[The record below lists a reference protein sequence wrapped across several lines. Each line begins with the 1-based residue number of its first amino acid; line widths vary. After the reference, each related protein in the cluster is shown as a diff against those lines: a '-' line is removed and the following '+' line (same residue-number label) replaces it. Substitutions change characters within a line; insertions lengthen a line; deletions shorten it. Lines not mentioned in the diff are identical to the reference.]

1 MITKPVPMKKYL
13 LLCLTAL
20 FFKASAQNSSAIDS
34 GTFFLHK
41 FEKHIGKETY
51 HITKINNTVT
61 YTVDFKFVDRGGA
74 VPLKAEL
81 KVTPGLEPLSLII
94 RGRTSRSSTIND
106 EITITGNEAHLRVD
120 DSAYVQ
126 TLKPLTF
133 PVAGYSPGAVQQVL
147 LQYWQKHHQPP
158 SINTLPYGS
167 VQIKKS
173 GNDTLSFNNKPL
185 IFERYTISGL
195 IWGNELLWA
204 DHDGRLMCLITND
217 AEADKL
223 EMIREQYE
231 SLLPTLIS
239 RAATYSMQLFTRSI
253 PKTGGSD
260 KIIAIVGGTVV
271 DVVNERTYPNS
282 VVLVENGI
290 IKKVGKAGDVRIP
303 QNAKIIDAKG
313 KTVLP
318 GLWDMHAHFEQAEW
332 GPAYLAA
339 GVTSVRDCGN
349 EFGYINAI
357 QKAIDNGK
365 GIGPKIYK
373 AGIIDGKGPMGL
385 GIIQAETKEEA
396 IDDVDRYYKNGF
408 VEIKIYSSVK
418 PAIVKAICD
427 EAHRLGLPVTGHIP
441 NGMTLQ
447 AGVDSGMDMVNHVQ
461 YVYSIL
467 KRNKDRSID
476 FEDPISKAAIRFIK
490 DHNVVIDPT
499 IGVFEMSFR
508 SVKDD
513 ITIMEPAFYTL
524 PLPLQALFK
533 NTGQDANGA
542 AKFKPLYEGML
553 KCVKVLSDAGVTL
566 VAGTDQGFPGY
577 SLYRE
582 LELYVDAGLTPF
594 QAIRTA
600 TIVPAQVLKVNN
612 ITGSIEAGKQADLII
627 VNGNPLN
634 RIRDIRNVTTVIKAG
649 KIYNPVQLHRLVGF
663 SR

>member
-1 MITKPVPMKKYL
+1 MITNPIPMRKYL
-13 LLCLTAL
+13 LLCFVAL
-20 FFKASAQNSSAIDS
+20 ALKAGAQNNTVIDS
-34 GTFFLHK
+34 GTFVLHK

-51 HITKINNTVT
+51 QVTKANNIIT
-61 YTVDFKFVDRGGA
+61 YAVDFKFVDRGAA

-81 KVTPGLEPLSLII
+81 KVTPALEPRSLII

-126 TLKPLTF
+126 KLTPLTF
-133 PVAGYSPGAVQQVL
+133 TVAGYSPGTVQQVL
-147 LQYWQKHHQPP
+147 LQYWKKHHQPS

-173 GNDTLSFNNKPL
+173 GNDTLSFNNKTL

-204 DHDGRLMCLITND
+204 DHEGRLMCLITND

-223 EMIREQYE
+223 EMMRGQYE

-239 RAATYSMQLFTRSI
+239 RAATYSMQLFTRAI
-253 PKTGGSD
+253 PKTGGSA

-357 QKAIDNGK
+357 QKAIDEGK
-365 GIGPKIYK
+365 GVGPGILK
-373 AGIIDGKGPMGL
+373 AGIIDGKGAYAL
-385 GIIQAETKEEA
+385 GIIQADTKEEA
-396 IDDVDRYYKNGF
+396 IKAVDRYKENGF
-408 VEIKIYSSVK
+408 VQIKIYSSVK
-418 PAIVKAICD
+418 PATVKYICD
-427 EAHRLGLPVTGHIP
+427 EAHRLGLTVTGHIP
-441 NGMTLQ
+441 FGMTLQ
-447 AGVDSGMDMVNHVQ
+447 QGVDSGMDMVNHVQ
-461 YVYSIL
+461 YVYSIM

-476 FEDPISKAAIRFIK
+476 FNDSTSIAAIKFIK
-490 DHNVVIDPT
+490 QHHVVIDPT
-499 IGVFEMSFR
+499 LGVFEMSFR
-508 SVKDD
+508 SIKDN

-524 PLPLQALFK
+524 PLPLQALLK
-533 NTGQDANGA
+533 NTGQDSTGA
-542 AKFKPLYEGML
+542 RKFKPLYESMVMI
-553 KCVKVLSDAGVTL
+553 VKKLHDAGVTI
-566 VAGTDQGFPGY
+566 VAGT
-577 SLYRE
+577 
-582 LELYVDAGLTPF
+582 
-594 QAIRTA
+594 
-600 TIVPAQVLKVNN
+600 
-612 ITGSIEAGKQADLII
+612 
-627 VNGNPLN
+627 
-634 RIRDIRNVTTVIKAG
+634 
-649 KIYNPVQLHRLVGF
+649 
-663 SR
+663 

>member
-1 MITKPVPMKKYL
+1 MKKYL
-13 LLCLTAL
+13 LLCLTAI
-20 FFKASAQNSSAIDS
+20 FFKARAQSQAPADS
-34 GTFFLHK
+34 GAFWLHK
-41 FEKHIGKETY
+41 FEQHIGKETY
-51 HITKINNTVT
+51 HVHKTGNAIT
-61 YTVDFKFVDRGGA
+61 YSVDFKFVDRGSP

-81 KVTPGLEPLSLII
+81 TVTPQSEPLKLNIK
-94 RGRTSRSSTIND
+94 GRVARTAHIND
-106 EITITGNEAHLRVD
+106 SITIQNNEAMVKVD
-120 DSAYVQ
+120 DSMF
-126 TLKPLTF
+126 TKKLTELTF
-133 PVAGYSPGAVQQVL
+133 PVAGYAPGTVQQVL
-147 LQYWQKHHQPP
+147 LQYWKNHHQPAV
-158 SINTLPYGS
+158 INTLPFGS
-167 VQIKKS
+167 VQIKKDGEDVLTYNS
-173 GNDTLSFNNKPL
+173 KPFTL
-185 IFERYTISGL
+185 ERYTIRGL

-204 DHDGRLMCLITND
+204 NKNGLLMCLITND

-223 EMIREQYE
+223 EMMREPYE
-231 SLLPTLIS
+231 ALLPTLIS
-239 RAATYSMQLFTRSI
+239 RAATYSMRLFSAAI
-253 PKTGGSD
+253 PKAANGD
-260 KIIAIVGGTVV
+260 KIIAIVGGTVI
-271 DVVNERTYPNS
+271 DVVNETTIPNS

-290 IKKVGKAGDVRIP
+290 IKRIGKTGRITIP
-303 QNAKIIDAKG
+303 ANAKVIDAKG
-313 KTVLP
+313 KTILP

-357 QKAIDNGK
+357 QKSIDNGQ

-373 AGIIDGKGPMGL
+373 AGIIDGKGPFAL
-385 GIIQAETKEEA
+385 GIIQADTKAEA
-396 IDDVDRYYKNGF
+396 IKEVDRYYQNGF

-461 YVYSIL
+461 YVYSIM

-476 FEDPISKAAIRFIK
+476 FDDPISKAAIRFIK

-513 ITIMEPAFYTL
+513 ITTMEPAFYTL

-533 NTGQDANGA
+533 NTGREANGA
-542 AKFKPLYEGML
+542 AKFKPLYDGMM
-553 KCVKVLSDAGVTL
+553 KCIKVLSDAGVTL

-577 SLYRE
+577 SLDRE
-582 LELYVDAGLTPF
+582 LELYVGAGLTPF

-600 TIVPAQVLKVNN
+600 TIVPARVLKVSN
-612 ITGSIEAGKQADLII
+612 ITGSIETGKQADLII
-627 VNGNPLN
+627 VDGNPLIC
-634 RIRDIRNVTTVIKAG
+634 IRDIRNVTTVIKNG
-649 KIYNPVQLHRLVGF
+649 KLYDPVQLHRLVGF